1 MNQSVMDLLNNE
13 IPRRTRGNLTL
24 VNPTRQDM
32 QAWLA
37 NLSML
42 NVGETA
48 RQLFTTLRQLT
59 DLDIEDSLRYELIE
73 VLRPALHTINTSL
86 SKHYINQNILLDER
100 AERIADLGQQLR
112 AYTATIY
119 RTIAIRLA
127 EQIEQQG
134 FSLFG
139 IGKKKQNLQ
148 LVGNSIHRCMT
159 ELVGLLYE
167 TQLLYL
173 PTYKGLWSCLHQL
186 LLLARKLELN
196 AHTLQDENQV
206 YDSRLSNDQAYLRAV
221 FLAVSNTNKLRQTE
235 IKKLYQFSELWVSL
249 IKLSKTPSGH
259 DLFLVDPSYD
269 APPMYITKY
278 SEVSSEAYYIDVRD
292 LLQHFEGLTGNAPK
306 LLNKAES
313 SLLSGSLKY
322 HLILTFTA
330 PLERSY
336 ARHPYQGTIDLALGL
351 IGTHYQ
357 LADQQTF
364 EDVIDSEH
372 LNKVQFESLSQQ
384 THTFGL
390 VHTDNADTELHYTP
404 QDAQIKQEATKEHL
418 ETRQCAI
425 VNISPG
431 GYGVRWSG
439 KTPNVLRT
447 GELVSVREPSDKS
460 WHIGLIRWVK
470 QKPNEGAEFG
480 VEILSPRGK
489 SCGARVLRK
498 DAESTDYLRALLLPE
513 IKNLNRPATIITP
526 TLAFKVGYRVI
537 IRVGRDEVKAQLT
550 REIMVTQ
557 SFSQFEFIVL
567 RKDAPP
573 PSRTQAERR
582 PVEPNKED
590 AYDEVWQ
597 IL

>member
-13 IPRRTRGNLTL
+13 VPRRSRSSLSL

-48 RQLFTTLRQLT
+48 RQLFTTLRQLA
-59 DLDIEDSLRYELIE
+59 DLDVDDSLRYELIE

-119 RTIAIRLA
+119 RTVAIRLA
-127 EQIEQQG
+127 EQVEQQG

-139 IGKKKQNLQ
+139 MGKKKQNLQ
-148 LVGNSIHRCMT
+148 LVGNAIHRCMT

-186 LLLARKLELN
+186 LLLTRKFDLHT
-196 AHTLQDENQV
+196 HTLQDENQV
-206 YDSRLSNDQAYLRAV
+206 YDNRLNINHVYLRAV

-249 IKLSKTPSGH
+249 IKLSRTPSGH

-278 SEVSSEAYYIDVRD
+278 SEVSNEAYYINVRD
-292 LLQHFEGLTGNAPK
+292 LLQHFENLTSSKPN

-351 IGTHYQ
+351 IGAHYQ

-364 EDVIDSEH
+364 EEVIDREH
-372 LNKVQFESLSQQ
+372 LDKVQFEDFAQY
-384 THTFGL
+384 THKFK
-390 VHTDNADTELHYTP
+390 VSHTGSDTDLRYTP
-404 QDAQIKQEATKEHL
+404 QDSQIKQEATKEHL
-418 ETRQCAI
+418 DTHQCAI

-431 GYGVRWSG
+431 GYGVRWNG
-439 KTPNVLRT
+439 KTPSVLRT

-498 DAESTDYLRALLLPE
+498 DAEQTEYLRALLLPE

-557 SFSQFEFIVL
+557 SFSQFEFIIL
-567 RKDAPP
+567 RKDAQPP
-573 PSRTQAERR
+573 ARAAERR
-582 PVEPNKED
+582 DIEADKED
-590 AYDEVWQ
+590 SYDEVWQ

>member
-13 IPRRTRGNLTL
+13 VPRRSRSSLSL

-48 RQLFTTLRQLT
+48 RQLFTTLRQLA
-59 DLDIEDSLRYELIE
+59 DLDVDDSLRYELIE

-119 RTIAIRLA
+119 RTIAIRTA

-139 IGKKKQNLQ
+139 MGKKKQNLQ
-148 LVGNSIHRCMT
+148 LVGNAIHRCMT

-186 LLLARKLELN
+186 LLLARQLDLN
-196 AHTLQDENQV
+196 AHALADENQV
-206 YDSRLSNDQAYLRAV
+206 YDSKLSLHHVYLRAV

-249 IKLSKTPSGH
+249 IKLSRTPSGH

-278 SEVSSEAYYIDVRD
+278 SEVSNEAYYIDVRD
-292 LLQHFEGLTGNAPK
+292 LLQHFENLTGSKPN

-364 EDVIDSEH
+364 EEVIDREH
-372 LNKVQFESLSQQ
+372 LNKAQFEDFAQNPHQFLVS
-384 THTFGL
+384 HTELG
-390 VHTDNADTELHYTP
+390 DADLHYTP

-418 ETRQCAI
+418 DTHQCAI

-439 KTPNVLRT
+439 KTPSVLRT

-498 DAESTDYLRALLLPE
+498 DAEQTEYLRALLLPE

-550 REIMVTQ
+550 REIMATQ
-557 SFSQFEFIVL
+557 SFSQFEFIIL
-567 RKDAPP
+567 RKDAQPP
-573 PSRTQAERR
+573 ARAAERR
-582 PVEPNKED
+582 DIEADKED
-590 AYDEVWQ
+590 SYDEVWQ

>member
-13 IPRRTRGNLTL
+13 IPGRSRSNLTL

-48 RQLFTTLRQLT
+48 RQLFTTLRQLS

-86 SKHYINQNILLDER
+86 SKHYINQNVLLDER

-112 AYTATIY
+112 AYTATVY
-119 RTIAIRLA
+119 RTIAIRTA
-127 EQIEQQG
+127 EQVEQQG

-139 IGKKKQNLQ
+139 MGKKKQNLQ
-148 LVGNSIHRCMT
+148 LVGNAIHRCMT

-186 LLLARKLELN
+186 LLLTRKLELN
-196 AHTLQDENQV
+196 AHGLQDENQV
-206 YDSRLSNDQAYLRAV
+206 YDSRLSIDQVYLRAV

-235 IKKLYQFSELWVSL
+235 IKKLYQFSELWVAL
-249 IKLSKTPSGH
+249 IRLSRTPSGH

-278 SEVSSEAYYIDVRD
+278 SEVSHEAYYIDVRE

-364 EDVIDSEH
+364 EEVIDIEH
-372 LNKVQFESLSQQ
+372 LNKAQFDSLSQQ
-384 THTFGL
+384 GGHFGL
-390 VHTDNADTELHYTP
+390 IHTDSADIELNYTP
-404 QDAQIKQEATKEHL
+404 QEAQVKQEATKEHL
-418 ETRQCAI
+418 ETHQCAI

-431 GYGVRWSG
+431 GYGVRWRG
-439 KTPNVLRT
+439 KTPSVLRT
-447 GELVSVREPSDKS
+447 GELVAVREPSDKS

-498 DAESTDYLRALLLPE
+498 DAEVTEYLRALLLPE

-550 REIMVTQ
+550 REIMATQ
-557 SFSQFEFIVL
+557 SFSQFEFIIL
-567 RKDAPP
+567 RKDAPL
-573 PSRTQAERR
+573 PSRAAERR
-582 PVEPNKED
+582 PVETLKED

>member
-13 IPRRTRGNLTL
+13 VPRRSRSSLSL

-48 RQLFTTLRQLT
+48 RQLFTTLRQLA

-119 RTIAIRLA
+119 RAVAIRLA
-127 EQIEQQG
+127 EQVEQQG

-139 IGKKKQNLQ
+139 MGKKKQNLQ
-148 LVGNSIHRCMT
+148 LVGNAIHRCMT

-173 PTYKGLWSCLHQL
+173 PTYKGLWNCLHQL
-186 LLLARKLELN
+186 LLLTRKFDLH

-206 YDSRLSNDQAYLRAV
+206 YDSRLTTNQVYLRAV

-249 IKLSKTPSGH
+249 IKLSQTPSGH

-278 SEVSSEAYYIDVRD
+278 SEVSSEAYYIDVRE

-364 EDVIDSEH
+364 EDVIDREH
-372 LNKVQFESLSQQ
+372 LNKAQFEDFSQH
-384 THTFGL
+384 THNFSVSHVEL
-390 VHTDNADTELHYTP
+390 TDTDLHYTP

-418 ETRQCAI
+418 ETHQCAI

-439 KTPNVLRT
+439 KTPSVLRT

-498 DAESTDYLRALLLPE
+498 DAEQTEYLRALLLPE

-557 SFSQFEFIVL
+557 SFSQFEFIIL
-567 RKDAPP
+567 RKDAQPP
-573 PSRTQAERR
+573 VRAAAERR
-582 PVEPNKED
+582 TVDKED
-590 AYDEVWQ
+590 TYDEVWQ

>member
-13 IPRRTRGNLTL
+13 IPGRSRSNLTL
-24 VNPTRQDM
+24 VNPTRQDV

-48 RQLFTTLRQLT
+48 RQLFTTLRQLS

-86 SKHYINQNILLDER
+86 SKHYINQNVLLDER

-112 AYTATIY
+112 AYTATVY
-119 RTIAIRLA
+119 RTIAIRTA
-127 EQIEQQG
+127 EQVEQQG

-139 IGKKKQNLQ
+139 MGKKKQNLQ
-148 LVGNSIHRCMT
+148 LVGNAIHRCMT

-186 LLLARKLELN
+186 LLLTRKLELN
-196 AHTLQDENQV
+196 AHGLQDENQV
-206 YDSRLSNDQAYLRAV
+206 YDSRLSIDQVYLRAV

-235 IKKLYQFSELWVSL
+235 IKKLYQFSELWVAL
-249 IKLSKTPSGH
+249 IRLSRTPSGH

-278 SEVSSEAYYIDVRD
+278 SEVSHEAYYIDVRE
-292 LLQHFEGLTGNAPK
+292 LLHHFEGLTGNAPK

-364 EDVIDSEH
+364 EEVIDIEH
-372 LNKVQFESLSQQ
+372 LNKAQFDSLSQQ
-384 THTFGL
+384 GGHFGL
-390 VHTDNADTELHYTP
+390 IHTDSADIELNYTP
-404 QDAQIKQEATKEHL
+404 QEAQVKQEATKEHL
-418 ETRQCAI
+418 ETHQCAI

-431 GYGVRWSG
+431 GYGVRWRG
-439 KTPNVLRT
+439 KTPSVLRT
-447 GELVSVREPSDKS
+447 GELVAVREPSDKS

-498 DAESTDYLRALLLPE
+498 DAEVTEYLRALLLPE

-550 REIMVTQ
+550 REIMATQ
-557 SFSQFEFIVL
+557 SFSQFEFIIL
-567 RKDAPP
+567 LKDAPL
-573 PSRTQAERR
+573 PSRAAERR
-582 PVEPNKED
+582 PVETLKED

>member
-13 IPRRTRGNLTL
+13 IPRRARGKLTL
-24 VNPTRQDM
+24 VNATRPDM

-48 RQLFTTLRQLT
+48 RQLFTTARELS
-59 DLDIEDSLRYELIE
+59 DLDVEDQLRYDLIE
-73 VLRPALHTINTSL
+73 VLRPALHTINASL

-112 AYTATIY
+112 AHTATTY
-119 RTIAIRLA
+119 RAIAIRMA
-127 EQIEQQG
+127 EQVEQQG

-139 IGKKKQNLQ
+139 MGKKKQNLQ
-148 LVGNSIHRCMT
+148 LVGNAIHRCMT

-173 PTYKGLWSCLHQL
+173 PTYKGLWSCLHEL
-186 LLLARKLELN
+186 LLLTRKLELN

-206 YDSRLSNDQAYLRAV
+206 YDSRLSIDQVYLRAV

-235 IKKLYQFSELWVSL
+235 IKKLYQFSEMWVSL
-249 IKLSKTPSGH
+249 IKLSKVPSGH

-278 SEVSSEAYYIDVRD
+278 SEVSSEACYIDVRD
-292 LLQHFEGLTGNAPK
+292 LLQHFESLTSNTPQ

-336 ARHPYQGTIDLALGL
+336 ARHPYQGMIDLSLGL

-357 LADQQTF
+357 LADQQVF
-364 EDVIDSEH
+364 ETVIDNDH
-372 LNKVQFESLSQQ
+372 LKKMQLESLSQN
-384 THTFGL
+384 THSFSLAHPDSG
-390 VHTDNADTELHYTP
+390 DTELHYTP
-404 QDAQIKQEATKEHL
+404 QDSQIKQEATKEHL
-418 ETRQCAI
+418 DIHQCTI

-431 GYGVRWSG
+431 GYGVRWRG
-439 KTPNVLRT
+439 KTPSVLRT

-489 SCGARVLRK
+489 SCGVRVIRK
-498 DAESTDYLRALLLPE
+498 DAEPTDFLRALLLPE

-526 TLAFKVGYRVI
+526 TLAFKVGYRVM

-557 SFSQFEFIVL
+557 SFSQFEFIIL

-582 PVEPNKED
+582 PIEANKED
-590 AYDEVWQ
+590 SYDEVWQ

>member
-13 IPRRTRGNLTL
+13 IPRRTRSSLTL

-48 RQLFTTLRQLT
+48 RQLFTTLRQLA

-127 EQIEQQG
+127 EQVEQQG

-139 IGKKKQNLQ
+139 IGKKKQNQQ
-148 LVGNSIHRCMT
+148 LVGHSIHRCMT

-186 LLLARKLELN
+186 LLLTRKSELN
-196 AHTLQDENQV
+196 AHTLPDENQV
-206 YDSRLSNDQAYLRAV
+206 YDSRLNIDQVYLRAV

-292 LLQHFEGLTGNAPK
+292 LLQHFEGLTSSAPN
-306 LLNKAES
+306 LLNKAEA

-372 LNKVQFESLSQQ
+372 LNKVQIENLAQH

-390 VHTDNADTELHYTP
+390 AHTDSADTELHYTP
-404 QDAQIKQEATKEHL
+404 QDAHIKQEATKEHL
-418 ETRQCAI
+418 ETHQCAI

-439 KTPNVLRT
+439 KTPSVLRT

-498 DAESTDYLRALLLPE
+498 DAEATDYLRALLLPE

-526 TLAFKVGYRVI
+526 TLAFKIGYKVI

-557 SFSQFEFIVL
+557 SFSQFEFIIL

-573 PSRTQAERR
+573 PSRAPAERR
-582 PVEPNKED
+582 PVETNKED

>member
-1 MNQSVMDLLNNE
+1 
-13 IPRRTRGNLTL
+13 
-24 VNPTRQDM
+24 
-32 QAWLA
+32 
-37 NLSML
+37 
-42 NVGETA
+42 
-48 RQLFTTLRQLT
+48 
-59 DLDIEDSLRYELIE
+59 
-73 VLRPALHTINTSL
+73 
-86 SKHYINQNILLDER
+86 
-100 AERIADLGQQLR
+100 
-112 AYTATIY
+112 
-119 RTIAIRLA
+119 
-127 EQIEQQG
+127 
-134 FSLFG
+134 
-139 IGKKKQNLQ
+139 
-148 LVGNSIHRCMT
+148 
-159 ELVGLLYE
+159 
-167 TQLLYL
+167 
-173 PTYKGLWSCLHQL
+173 
-186 LLLARKLELN
+186 
-196 AHTLQDENQV
+196 
-206 YDSRLSNDQAYLRAV
+206 
-221 FLAVSNTNKLRQTE
+221 
-235 IKKLYQFSELWVSL
+235 
-249 IKLSKTPSGH
+249 
-259 DLFLVDPSYD
+259 
-269 APPMYITKY
+269 MYITKY
-278 SEVSSEAYYIDVRD
+278 SEVSNEAYYIDVRD
-292 LLQHFEGLTGNAPK
+292 LLQHFENLTGSKPN

-364 EDVIDSEH
+364 EEVIDREH
-372 LNKVQFESLSQQ
+372 LNKAQFEDFAQNPHQFLVS
-384 THTFGL
+384 HTELG
-390 VHTDNADTELHYTP
+390 DADLHYTP

-418 ETRQCAI
+418 DTHQCAI

-439 KTPNVLRT
+439 KTPSVLRT

-498 DAESTDYLRALLLPE
+498 DAEQTEYLRALLLPE

-550 REIMVTQ
+550 REIMATQ
-557 SFSQFEFIVL
+557 SFSQFEFIIL
-567 RKDAPP
+567 RKDAQPP
-573 PSRTQAERR
+573 ARAAERR
-582 PVEPNKED
+582 DIEADKED
-590 AYDEVWQ
+590 SYDEVWQ

>member
-48 RQLFTTLRQLT
+48 RQLFTTLRQLA
-59 DLDIEDSLRYELIE
+59 DLDIDDALRYELIE

-206 YDSRLSNDQAYLRAV
+206 YDSRLSIDQAYLRAV

-306 LLNKAES
+306 LL
-313 SLLSGSLKY
+313 
-322 HLILTFTA
+322 
-330 PLERSY
+330 
-336 ARHPYQGTIDLALGL
+336 
-351 IGTHYQ
+351 
-357 LADQQTF
+357 
-364 EDVIDSEH
+364 
-372 LNKVQFESLSQQ
+372 
-384 THTFGL
+384 
-390 VHTDNADTELHYTP
+390 
-404 QDAQIKQEATKEHL
+404 
-418 ETRQCAI
+418 
-425 VNISPG
+425 
-431 GYGVRWSG
+431 
-439 KTPNVLRT
+439 
-447 GELVSVREPSDKS
+447 
-460 WHIGLIRWVK
+460 
-470 QKPNEGAEFG
+470 
-480 VEILSPRGK
+480 
-489 SCGARVLRK
+489 
-498 DAESTDYLRALLLPE
+498 
-513 IKNLNRPATIITP
+513 
-526 TLAFKVGYRVI
+526 
-537 IRVGRDEVKAQLT
+537 
-550 REIMVTQ
+550 
-557 SFSQFEFIVL
+557 
-567 RKDAPP
+567 
-573 PSRTQAERR
+573 
-582 PVEPNKED
+582 
-590 AYDEVWQ
+590 
-597 IL
+597 